1 MVLIIDN
8 YDSFTYNLFQ
18 YVGELG
24 RVPLAYRNDKITI
37 AQIKKLNPTHIII
50 SPGPGTP
57 LDAGISNN
65 VIMYFAGK
73 IPILGVCLGHQCIG
87 YAFGGV
93 VTRAKLPTHGKV
105 SLVYHDDKTIYK
117 GLPNPF
123 KAGRYHSLIVERD
136 SLPECLEL
144 SAWTDT
150 GEVMGIRHRDFVV
163 EGTQIHP
170 ESILTDCGH
179 DILRTFLN
187 YPDAIWNR
195 SSF

>member
-8 YDSFTYNLFQ
+8 YDSFAYNLFQ

-24 RVPLAYRNDKITI
+24 KAPQAFRNDMITI
-37 AQIKKLNPTHIII
+37 AQIRKMAPTHIII

-57 LDAGISNN
+57 LDAGISNK
-65 VIMYFAGK
+65 VILNFAGK

-87 YAFGGV
+87 QVFGGV
-93 VTRAKLPTHGKV
+93 VSHAKIPTHGKA
-105 SLVYHDDKTIYK
+105 SLIYHDDKTIYT

-123 KAGRYHSLIVERD
+123 RAGRYHSLIVERN

-150 GEVMGIRHRDFVV
+150 GEVMGVRHKDFVV

-179 DILRTFLN
+179 DILRTFLS
-187 YPDAIWNR
+187 YSDAIWNR
-195 SSF
+195 